1 MPAKKDEFDPGSLVG
16 LVASEAK
23 EIAERHGYTVQIV
36 PPGGGVTLDL
46 RAGRINLTTDGTR
59 VTNAWFG

>member
-1 MPAKKDEFDPGSLVG
+1 MLRKEDELDVRSLVG
-16 LVASEAK
+16 LAPSEAK
-23 EIAERHGYTVQIV
+23 EIAERYGYTVQLV
-36 PPGGGVTLDL
+36 GPGGAVTADL